1 MAKPNKTRE
10 LVHQAA
16 DQLLQQGVRPT
27 QQNVRDL
34 IGSGSLTTINKA
46 LGEWWQQLSLRMSRQ
61 EQHPELPEPVLTLAA
76 QAWDRALAYAEDR
89 FRVQRQDLTTK
100 QQSLEEAL
108 RQAEAGSG
116 QAVRDLQAQNGRLLE
131 KCEALHDGVR
141 ELERHNM
148 QLEERAF
155 RLTAENDSLAR
166 QLKIGSG
173 AGQGAKSDLLIEAQV
188 RIRIQ
193 DEEID
198 RLKRKNDEL
207 LNENA
212 QLRKQLM
219 AR

>member
-1 MAKPNKTRE
+1 MAKPNRTRE

-16 DQLLQQGVRPT
+16 DQLLQQGTRPT

-34 IGSGSLTTINKA
+34 IGTGSLTTINKA
-46 LGEWWQQLSLRMSRQ
+46 LGEWWQQLSQRMSRQ

-76 QAWDRALAYAEDR
+76 QTWDRALAYAEDR
-89 FRVQRQDLTTK
+89 FRSERQELASR

-108 RQAEAGSG
+108 RQAEAGGG
-116 QAVRDLQAQNGRLLE
+116 QAARGLQAQNGRLLE
-131 KCEALHDGVR
+131 KCEVLHDEKR

-148 QLEERAF
+148 QLEERTF
-155 RLTAENDSLAR
+155 RLTAENESLAR
-166 QLKIGSG
+166 QVKIGGG
-173 AGQGAKSDLLIEAQV
+173 AGQGGKADLLIETQVKV
-188 RIRIQ
+188 RIQ
-193 DEEID
+193 EEEID

>member
-16 DQLLQQGVRPT
+16 DQLLQQGTRPT

-34 IGSGSLTTINKA
+34 IGTGSLTTINKA
-46 LGEWWQQLSLRMSRQ
+46 LGEWWQQLSQRMSRQ

-89 FRVQRQDLTTK
+89 FRAQRQELASR

-108 RQAEAGSG
+108 RQAETGGG
-116 QAVRDLQAQNGRLLE
+116 QAARDLQTQNGRLLE
-131 KCEALHDGVR
+131 KCEALHDEVR

-148 QLEERAF
+148 QLEERIF
-155 RLTAENDSLAR
+155 RLTAENESLIR
-166 QLKIGSG
+166 QVKIGNG
-173 AGQGAKSDLLIEAQV
+173 AGQGAKDDLLIEAQV
-188 RIRIQ
+188 KIRIQ
-193 DEEID
+193 EEEID